1 MCSNIN
7 YRYFISKFKM
17 KINIPI
23 SLTLFRFFL
32 IPFFVIAFYMD
43 YSWSAA
49 VTAIIFIIA
58 SATDWLDG
66 YLARKLNQTTK
77 FGAFLD
83 PVADKVL
90 VTIALV
96 LIAEHFHSWWVTIPV
111 AIMIAREIIISA
123 LREWMAEL
131 GKRSSVKVSW
141 AGKLKTS
148 LQMICL
154 TALLWR
160 SGLTVTSIGMIAL
173 YASTALTIYS
183 MCGYLKSAKD
193 TIISR

>member
-1 MCSNIN
+1 MNC
-7 YRYFISKFKM
+7 
-17 KINIPI
+17 P
-23 SLTLFRFFL
+23 
-32 IPFFVIAFYMD
+32 
-43 YSWSAA
+43 WSEA
-49 VTAIIFIIA
+49 VTAMIFVIA

-66 YLARKLNQTTK
+66 YLARRLNQTTQ

-90 VTIALV
+90 VTISLV
-96 LIAEHFHSWWVTIPV
+96 LVAEHFHSSWVTIPV

-123 LREWMAEL
+123 LREWMAEV
-131 GKRSSVKVSW
+131 GKRDSVKVSW

-160 SGLTVTSIGMIAL
+160 CGLTVTSIGIIAL

-183 MCGYLKSAKD
+183 LYGYLRVAKSAI
-193 TIISR
+193 TGH

>member
-1 MCSNIN
+1 MT
-7 YRYFISKFKM
+7 Y
-17 KINIPI
+17 NIPI
-23 SLTLFRFFL
+23 LLTLFRFVL
-32 IPFFVIAFYMD
+32 IPFFVFAYYAD
-43 YSWSAA
+43 SSWSST
-49 VTAIIFIIA
+49 VTALIFLVA

-111 AIMIAREIIISA
+111 SIMIAREIIISA

-141 AGKLKTS
+141 VGKLKTS
-148 LQMICL
+148 FQMICL

-160 SGLTVTSIGMIAL
+160 SGLTVTSIGIITL
-173 YASTALTIYS
+173 YASTALTLYS
-183 MCGYLKSAKD
+183 MYGYLKAAKD
-193 TIISR
+193 TIIIR

>member
-1 MCSNIN
+1 
-7 YRYFISKFKM
+7 M
-17 KINIPI
+17 KLNIPI

-32 IPFFVIAFYMD
+32 IPFFVISYYID

-49 VTAIIFIIA
+49 VTTIIFIVA

-66 YLARKLNQTTK
+66 YLARRLNQTTQ

-90 VTIALV
+90 VTIAFV

-111 AIMIAREIIISA
+111 SIMIAREIIISA

-131 GKRSSVKVSW
+131 GERNSVKVSW

-160 SGLTVTSIGMIAL
+160 SGLTLTSIGVIAL
-173 YASTALTIYS
+173 YTSTALTIYS
-183 MCGYLKSAKD
+183 MYGYLRAAKKHL
-193 TIISR
+193 

>member
-1 MCSNIN
+1 
-7 YRYFISKFKM
+7 M
-17 KINIPI
+17 KLNIPI
-23 SLTLFRFFL
+23 SLTLLRFFL
-32 IPFFVIAFYMD
+32 IPFFVITNYMD
-43 YSWSAA
+43 SAWSTAM
-49 VTAIIFIIA
+49 TAIIFLVA

-66 YLARKLNQTTK
+66 FLARKLNQTTK

-90 VTIALV
+90 ITIALV
-96 LIAEHFHSWWVTIPV
+96 LIAEHFHSWWVTIPA
-111 AIMIAREIIISA
+111 AIIIAREIIISA

-131 GKRSSVKVSW
+131 GERSSVKVSR
-141 AGKLKTS
+141 AGKVKTS

-160 SGLTVTSIGMIAL
+160 SGLTITSIGIIAL

-183 MCGYLKSAKD
+183 MYDYLSSAKNML
-193 TIISR
+193 IAR